1 MKTGRMRSQPWHLV
15 WHDSLD
21 HGLAKDGQA
30 LSEQRGEWR
39 LEALLPSADP
49 RAAAWLPGTP
59 APQLGE
65 TVLGAA
71 ADAASLIQSRQLR
84 PVASCEGSVRTL
96 ALQADGVPVSL
107 TVLDAE
113 LRTVTLRAPVCRV
126 WLEGDDAPCAALALA
141 LAAQT
146 GLAVPRASLAA
157 EAMAAVMNEPVRPRR
172 LGTPALTVGQSP
184 GEAFACLV
192 GHLADVILYWAPHA
206 ALRDGTEPVHQMRVA
221 LRRLRACLSVFRR
234 AVSGPATDAVAA
246 EARHLA
252 ALLGPA
258 RDWDVFCAETGAA
271 VIDAFAD
278 DRAVARLLAA
288 AERRRLEAYA
298 ALAVFLNS
306 AEYRCLGIRLAT
318 LAGGTAWHAALS
330 PEQRAMLEG
339 DMAGFAARVLQRRL
353 KRLLHAGEDIAA
365 LDVPSLHG
373 LRLDGKRLRYAA
385 EMFSPLFAGKDTR
398 RFLRRLTVLQ
408 ESLGKLNDGAVA
420 GTLMA
425 ELAGARPGAERAF
438 AAGVVRGFVAA
449 RGGAARKDIIAAWG
463 KFRRAEP
470 FW

>member
-1 MKTGRMRSQPWHLV
+1 MAMKTGRMRSQPWHMV
-15 WHDSLD
+15 WHDSVD
-21 HGLAKDGQA
+21 SGLAQDGLA
-30 LSEQRGEWR
+30 LSAQRGVWR

-59 APQLGE
+59 APVLGE
-65 TVLGAA
+65 A
-71 ADAASLIQSRQLR
+71 ADTASLVGTRQMR
-84 PVASCEGSVRTL
+84 PIASCEGSLRTL
-96 ALQADGVPVSL
+96 ALQADGAPVSL

-157 EAMAAVMNEPVRPRR
+157 EAMAAVMDEAARPRR
-172 LGTPALTVGQSP
+172 LGAPALTVGQSP
-184 GEAFACLV
+184 AEAFACLV
-192 GHLADVILYWAPHA
+192 GHLADVILYWAPRA
-206 ALRDGTEPVHQMRVA
+206 AVRDGTEPVHQMRVA

-234 AVSGPATDAVAA
+234 AVGGPSVDAVAA

-278 DRAVARLLAA
+278 DRAVHRLLAA
-288 AERRRLEAYA
+288 AERRRTDAYA
-298 ALAVFLNS
+298 ALAAFLDS
-306 AEYRCLGIRLAT
+306 AEFRCLGVRLAT
-318 LAGGTAWHAALS
+318 LAGGTAWQVELS

-339 DMAGFAARVLQRRL
+339 DMTVFAERVLQRRL
-353 KRLLHAGEDIAA
+353 KRLLHAGDDIAA
-365 LDVPSLHG
+365 LDVPSLHA

-385 EMFSPLFAGKDTR
+385 EMFSPLFDRKDTS
-398 RFLRRLTVLQ
+398 RFLRRLTALQ

-420 GTLMA
+420 STLMA

-449 RGGAARKDIIAAWG
+449 KGGAARKDIVKAWQ
-463 KFRRAEP
+463 KFRRLEP